1 MPHVIRCSFKSHIF
15 IAKYNVTEGFRDL
28 NLFTSV
34 GAE

>member
-1 MPHVIRCSFKSHIF
+1 MRHVIRCSFKSHIF
-15 IAKYNVTEGFRDL
+15 IARYVMEGIRDL